1 MQLDTISLIIG
12 AIAGAILAAVV
23 LLVEV
28 IAVSKTEKYAKKFNN
43 PKP

>member
-1 MQLDTISLIIG
+1 MSIDPISLTIG
-12 AIAGAILAAVV
+12 AIAGAVLAALA

-43 PKP
+43 LKP